1 MVKVTAVGPALPV
14 GEQLPRTPELRH
26 AAGGGPAVPQ
36 DAFRLSL
43 LAQHAQQLDPD
54 EHPAAALDLPQLEAE
69 LAHLLQLLEERLCS
83 MRERALLSG
92 GHPSYGLLQELQQ
105 VSQVLQRLVPLWPC
119 CARPAWREAVAP
131 RLVAVFNI
139 CHFVSRAVT
148 RAGERSEVLALQQS
162 LQQSEQALR

>member
-1 MVKVTAVGPALPV
+1 MVKVTVVGPALPV
-14 GEQLPRTPELRH
+14 SEQLPRTPELHH

-69 LAHLLQLLEERLCS
+69 LAHLLQLLEERLYS
-83 MRERALLSG
+83 MRERALLDG

-105 VSQVLQRLVPLWPC
+105 VSQVLQRVVPLWLR
-119 CARPAWREAVAP
+119 CARPAWREAAAP
-131 RLVAVFNI
+131 RLAGIFNI
-139 CHFVSRAVT
+139 CHFVSRAVM
-148 RAGERSEVLALQQS
+148 RAGERSEVQSLQQA
-162 LQQSEQALR
+162 LQQSEQVLR

>member
-1 MVKVTAVGPALPV
+1 MVKVTEVNPALPV
-14 GEQLPRTPELRH
+14 SEQLPRTPELRH
-26 AAGGGPAVPQ
+26 VAGAGPAVPQ

-54 EHPAAALDLPQLEAE
+54 EHPAATLDLPQLEAE
-69 LAHLLQLLEERLCS
+69 LAHLLQLLDVRLYS
-83 MRERALLSG
+83 MRERTLLSG

-105 VSQVLQRLVPLWPC
+105 VSQVLQRVVPLWQR
-119 CARPAWREAVAP
+119 CARPAWRAAVAP
-131 RLVAVFNI
+131 RLAGIFNI

-148 RAGERSEVLALQQS
+148 RAGERNEVLALQQA

>member
-26 AAGGGPAVPQ
+26 APGGGPAVPQ
-36 DAFRLSL
+36 DAFQLSL

-69 LAHLLQLLEERLCS
+69 LAHLLQLLEERLYS
-83 MRERALLSG
+83 MRERALLGG

-105 VSQVLQRLVPLWPC
+105 VSQVLQRLVPLWPQ
-119 CARPAWREAVAP
+119 CARPAWRAAVAP
-131 RLVAVFNI
+131 RLAGIFNI

-148 RAGERSEVLALQQS
+148 RAGERSEVQHLQQM
-162 LQQSEQALR
+162 LQQSEQDLR

>member
-26 AAGGGPAVPQ
+26 AAGGGPVVPQ

-69 LAHLLQLLEERLCS
+69 LAHLLQLLEERLYS

-105 VSQVLQRLVPLWPC
+105 VSQVLQRLVPLWPR

-131 RLVAVFNI
+131 RLAAVFNI